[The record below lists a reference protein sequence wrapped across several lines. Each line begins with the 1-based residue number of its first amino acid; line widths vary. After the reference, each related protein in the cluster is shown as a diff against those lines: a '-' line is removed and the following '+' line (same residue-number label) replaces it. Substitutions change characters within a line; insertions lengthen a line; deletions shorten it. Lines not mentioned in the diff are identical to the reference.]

1 MTSELLKA
9 VATGQEKRQSPV
21 AAFSNFMDKLK
32 PQMALALPK
41 HLTADRM
48 TRLALTAFSTSEALQ
63 RCTTKSIAASIMTA
77 GQLGLEPGVN
87 GAGFLVPYG
96 TTCTFVPGWK
106 GLVDLVSRS
115 GRGTVF
121 TGVIFKDQEYTFIDG
136 AKRDLIIHNETDLDN
151 PEDITHAYAIG
162 WVKDATMP
170 IIELWRVSKIK
181 KHRDKY
187 NKQGV
192 KHYSFR
198 DWEMY
203 CRKIPLLQVIK
214 YMPCSIEVANAVA
227 LSEAADRG
235 RGATIEGG
243 FVVEE
248 DAPEVVDKQ
257 TGEITHPQ
265 LDHKQPATIPQ
276 QTAVPAGV
284 GPVGPTP
291 GEDYRDH
298 QQALAES
305 LEKEAQAEGKNRR
318 QRGGLGLE

>member
-1 MTSELLKA
+1 M
-9 VATGQEKRQSPV
+9 
-21 AAFSNFMDKLK
+21 
-32 PQMALALPK
+32 
-41 HLTADRM
+41 
-48 TRLALTAFSTSEALQ
+48 
-63 RCTTKSIAASIMTA
+63 
-77 GQLGLEPGVN
+77 
-87 GAGFLVPYG
+87 
-96 TTCTFVPGWK
+96 
-106 GLVDLVSRS
+106 VSRS

-248 DAPEVVDKQ
+248 EAPEVVDKQ
-257 TGEITHPQ
+257 TGEITNPQ
-265 LDHKQPATIPQ
+265 LDHKQPVTIPQ
-276 QTAVPAGV
+276 QTAAPKSVGV
-284 GPVGPTP
+284 TP
-291 GEDYRDH
+291 DDERAY
-298 QQALAES
+298 QQALSDA
-305 LEKEAQAEGKNRR
+305 LAKEDQK
-318 QRGGLGLE
+318 